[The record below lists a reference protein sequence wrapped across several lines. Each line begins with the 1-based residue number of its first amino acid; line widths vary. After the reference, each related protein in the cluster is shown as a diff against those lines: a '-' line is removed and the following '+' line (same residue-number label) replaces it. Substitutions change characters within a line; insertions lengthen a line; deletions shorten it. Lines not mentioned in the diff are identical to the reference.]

1 MRYACVHACAL
12 LLPALFA
19 CHRHRMHACTPTH
32 LPCPSHHYTQVMK
45 FGSKDEDS
53 LTKATKRSWGSLTA
67 RINKFQKEGKLPEG
81 VIPPS
86 EEVQAKA
93 AKAAAAAAP
102 PPKFSASG
110 RPVAS
115 SSVSAL
121 VSMPGGV
128 EGGGKKRG
136 RPPKN
141 PTLHAVGKTQ
151 HLSLFAGPDGLL
163 HMSGEEVDRKLW
175 EGAHTEG
182 WDVVEAKANSHIQG
196 SWRYVSPQ
204 GVVCK
209 TPAEARQVA
218 TQHAL
223 MGGQVG
229 PTKAKDQQKIKQRT
243 GGTGAPRGR
252 PPKADKEAADPT
264 LGFEVPGGG
273 VSAAAGLE
281 AARAV
286 KLTKAQAVKLT
297 GKWIEIY
304 WDGEAEWF
312 ESEVLAFDEA
322 RKVHFVRYS
331 ADGYECEENLMGVG
345 EEPSAWRHVI
355 KTTARGASAKAK
367 AAEEERRKEGF
378 VSPEKA
384 PPP

>member
-1 MRYACVHACAL
+1 MALCVPSRCCLQDACGGEAGRDAACV
-12 LLPALFA
+12 
-19 CHRHRMHACTPTH
+19 
-32 LPCPSHHYTQVMK
+32 
-45 FGSKDEDS
+45 D
-53 LTKATKRSWGSLTA
+53 
-67 RINKFQKEGKLPEG
+67 
-81 VIPPS
+81 
-86 EEVQAKA
+86 
-93 AKAAAAAAP
+93 
-102 PPKFSASG
+102 
-110 RPVAS
+110 
-115 SSVSAL
+115 
-121 VSMPGGV
+121 GG
-128 EGGGKKRG
+128 
-136 RPPKN
+136 
-141 PTLHAVGKTQ
+141 
-151 HLSLFAGPDGLL
+151 AG
-163 HMSGEEVDRKLW
+163 
-175 EGAHTEG
+175 
-182 WDVVEAKANSHIQG
+182 
-196 SWRYVSPQ
+196 
-204 GVVCK
+204 
-209 TPAEARQVA
+209 
-218 TQHAL
+218 
-223 MGGQVG
+223 G

-355 KTTARGASAKAK
+355 KTTARGAECKGK
-367 AAEEERRKEGF
+367 GGGGGGERRGL
-378 VSPEKA
+378 
-384 PPP
+384 